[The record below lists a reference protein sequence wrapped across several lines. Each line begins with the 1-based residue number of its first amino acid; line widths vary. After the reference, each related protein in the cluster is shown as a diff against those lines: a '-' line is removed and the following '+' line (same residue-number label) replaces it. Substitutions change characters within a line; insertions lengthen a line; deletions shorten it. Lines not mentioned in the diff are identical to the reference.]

1 MKDILS
7 LNNLIYEIMLFC
19 VGWNG
24 KYVFVD
30 LKKYFV
36 GVGVGMGIF
45 CLFREGVICKRFF
58 LLEFE
63 NDFFLICV

>member
-30 LKKYFV
+30 LKKNILWGGGLVWEYFV
-36 GVGVGMGIF
+36 
-45 CLFREGVICKRFF
+45 CLGRG
-58 LLEFE
+58 
-63 NDFFLICV
+63 

>member
-30 LKKYFV
+30 LKKIFC
-36 GVGVGMGIF
+36 GGGGVGMGIF
-45 CLFREGVICKRFF
+45 CLFREGVIFKRFF
-58 LLEFE
+58 F
-63 NDFFLICV
+63 IGI

>member
-30 LKKYFV
+30 LKKNILW
-36 GVGVGMGIF
+36 GWGVGMGIF
-45 CLFREGVICKRFF
+45 CLFREGVICKSFF
-58 LLEFE
+58 F
-63 NDFFLICV
+63 IGI